1 MSEIF
6 GIWALLYWAAQFS
19 VVPIRPGTKAP
30 AIKSWQAYAGSL
42 PSEANR
48 AKWVADFANYG
59 IGILL
64 GWLILADQYLNALD
78 VDDDRLVPVV
88 ELLLFGNRKARR
100 AIKSAKKGKKGMTIF
115 VRSPKGDGLKSVTFK
130 GKNGLGNIDFLAGGR
145 QTVLPPTVHPDLG
158 QSYAWDGEELLK
170 VDLNDLPVYGM
181 DQHTILKTV
190 VSSEHTLA
198 IVEGVSTHEPAL
210 KLAQELV
217 RGGASD
223 DLITDLITVLLPRDY
238 RGDTIKELPSILEWV
253 RSNSTLPATNDGT
266 LADKAVAIVMQAG
279 FDLFN
284 DGEGN
289 AYATVPAEAD
299 GKLSYPLASGAFS
312 SVVRHR
318 YYLAT
323 GKALPTNSL
332 NEAIALLTA
341 IALHDRP
348 TLHVFRRVGGND
360 SGVEI
365 DLGTATGSVVRV
377 EPSGWRILSAPSVR
391 FIRPSGFSRLPEPS
405 KGGALHQL
413 HQLLGLDETT
423 FLSVAGFLLNA
434 LKPSGPYLALLIE
447 GEQGSGKS
455 FFAQVIK
462 TLIDPNVVL
471 RLSMPEKV
479 QDLMIQANEYRLPT
493 FDNASSI
500 KADMSDALCTIA
512 TGGGIAVRR
521 LYTNG
526 DLHVMSF
533 ARPFIING
541 ISGYAHRPDLME
553 RAIPIRL
560 KPMPDGSRR
569 TEADMLADFER
580 LMPGI
585 LGVLYDGVVAAL
597 ANFATTPAPTNI
609 RMADA
614 AKWITAGEV
623 GLGLEAGSVLSAIS
637 AAQDDLI
644 IERVMDDQLVIKIR
658 GMLSRSSTPDRWEG
672 TVGALFVDIGGGEE
686 RNLPRSPSA
695 LSKQLDRLRPAMAKA
710 GISVEFAAHTRA
722 GRKLTISLDPDL
734 VVRRQP
740 F

>member
-1 MSEIF
+1 MSESF
-6 GIWALLYWAAQFS
+6 GTIGPLYWGAGFS
-19 VVPIRPGTKAP
+19 AVPIKPGTKAP
-30 AIKSWQAYAGSL
+30 AILKWEAFAGSL
-42 PSEANR
+42 PGEENR
-48 AKWVADFANYG
+48 ANWLRNFTDYG
-59 IGILL
+59 IGVLL
-64 GWLILADQYLNALD
+64 GFLILGDQYLNALD
-78 VDDDRLVPVV
+78 IDDDRWVTVV
-88 ELLLFGNRKARR
+88 EALLFGNRAVRR
-100 AIKSAKKGKKGMTIF
+100 AVKSAKRGRRGQTIF
-115 VRSPKGDGLKSVTFK
+115 VRTPKPDRLKSTAIK
-130 GKNGLGNIDFLAGGR
+130 GAEGLGNIDFLAGGR
-145 QTVLPPTVHPDLG
+145 QTVLPPTVHPDTG
-158 QSYAWDGEELLK
+158 QPYVWVGEELLK
-170 VDLNDLPVYGM
+170 VNLTDLPIYGM
-181 DQHTILKTV
+181 DQHKILKAV
-190 VSSEHTLA
+190 VGSEHALS
-198 IVEGVSTHEPAL
+198 IMEGAATHEPAL
-210 KLAQELV
+210 KLAQQLV
-217 RGGASD
+217 RAGAAD
-223 DLITDLITVLLPRDY
+223 EVIIDLVTALLPQDY
-238 RGDTIKELPSILEWV
+238 NGDTIKELPSILEWA
-253 RSNSTLPATNDGT
+253 RDHATLSHGSDGT

-299 GKLSYPLASGAFS
+299 GKLSYPLSSGAFS

-323 GKALPTNSL
+323 GRALPTNSL

-348 TLHVFRRVGGND
+348 TLHVFRRVGGSD

-377 EPSGWRILSAPSVR
+377 EPSGWRVLSAPSLR
-391 FIRPSGFSRLPEPS
+391 FIRPSGFGRLPEPTA
-405 KGGALHQL
+405 GADLRHL
-413 HQLLGLDETT
+413 KELLNLDEST

-434 LKPSGPYLALLIE
+434 LKPTGPYLALLVE

-455 FFAQVIK
+455 FFAQVMK
-462 TLIDPNVVL
+462 MAIDPNVVL

-500 KADMSDALCTIA
+500 KPDMSDALCTIA

-521 LYTNG
+521 LFTNG

-541 ISGYAHRPDLME
+541 ISGYANRPDLME

-560 KPMPDGSRR
+560 RPMPEGTRR
-569 TEADMLADFER
+569 TEAEMLAEFER
-580 LMPGI
+580 LLPSA
-585 LGVLYDGVVAAL
+585 LGVLYNGVAAAL
-597 ANFATTPAPTNI
+597 GNFASTPAPTNI

-614 AKWITAGEV
+614 ARWIAAGET
-623 GLGLEAGSVLSAIS
+623 GLGLEAGSILGAIS

-658 GMLSRSSTPDRWEG
+658 GVLSRSSTPDRWEG
-672 TVGALFVDIGGGEE
+672 TVGALFVDIGGGED
-686 RNLPRSPSA
+686 RSVPRSPSA

-710 GISVEFAAHTRA
+710 GISVDFAAHTRN
-722 GRKLTISLDPDL
+722 GRKLTITLDPDL